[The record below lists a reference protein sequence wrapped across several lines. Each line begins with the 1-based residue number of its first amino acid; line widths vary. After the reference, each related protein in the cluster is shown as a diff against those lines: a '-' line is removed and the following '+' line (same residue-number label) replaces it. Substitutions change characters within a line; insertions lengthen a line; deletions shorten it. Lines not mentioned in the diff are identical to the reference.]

1 VANESAAPKAAQ
13 SYDQL
18 VRDLEACV
26 KDLEDGKLP
35 LEQAIDRFKTGIEL
49 AKLAERRLQE
59 AEGQVNLLLA
69 AENGSAAEEPFQGTP
84 EDAPR
89 GPRVSTSLP
98 AAPAPRSGKGGGR
111 AGPAAGDDDI
121 PF

>member
-1 VANESAAPKAAQ
+1 MDRQNDTAPAKAAQ

-26 KDLEDGKLP
+26 KDLEDGRLP
-35 LEQAIDRFKTGIEL
+35 LEQAIDRFKAGIEL

-59 AEGQVNLLLA
+59 AEGQVNVLLK
-69 AENGSAAEEPFQGTP
+69 AEDGSEMVEPFQGTP
-84 EDAPR
+84 DEAPR
-89 GPRVSTSLP
+89 GPRVSTS
-98 AAPAPRSGKGGGR
+98 APASRPAKSPGR
-111 AGPAAGDDDI
+111 ANDDDI

>member
-1 VANESAAPKAAQ
+1 MDRPNEPAAPKSAQ

-26 KDLEDGKLP
+26 KDLEDGRLP
-35 LEQAIDRFKTGIEL
+35 LEQAIDRFKAGIEL

-59 AEGQVNLLLA
+59 AEGQVNMLLT
-69 AENGSAAEEPFQGTP
+69 AENGTETTEPFHGAP
-84 EDAPR
+84 EEAPR
-89 GPRVSTSLP
+89 GPRVSTS
-98 AAPAPRSGKGGGR
+98 APAPRPGKK
-111 AGPAAGDDDI
+111 PAASDDDI

>member
-1 VANESAAPKAAQ
+1 VDRPTDAAAPKAAQ

-26 KDLEDGKLP
+26 KDLEDGRLP
-35 LEQAIDRFKTGIEL
+35 LEQAIDRFKAGIEL

-59 AEGQVNLLLA
+59 AEGQVNLLLK
-69 AENGSAAEEPFQGTP
+69 AEDGTEAVEPFAGTP
-84 EDAPR
+84 DEAPR
-89 GPRVSTSLP
+89 GPRVSTS
-98 AAPAPRSGKGGGR
+98 APASRPAKGAGR
-111 AGPAAGDDDI
+111 AGDDDI

>member
-1 VANESAAPKAAQ
+1 MANDAAAPKVAQ

-26 KDLEDGKLP
+26 KDLEDGRLP
-35 LEQAIDRFKTGIEL
+35 LEQAIDRFKAGIEL

-59 AEGQVNLLLA
+59 AEGQVNLLLT
-69 AENGSAAEEPFQGTP
+69 AENGTETEEPFQGAP
-84 EDAPR
+84 EEAPK
-89 GPRVSTSLP
+89 GPRLSTS
-98 AAPAPRSGKGGGR
+98 APASRPGKGGGR
-111 AGPAAGDDDI
+111 AGPRGNDDDI

>member
-1 VANESAAPKAAQ
+1 MANDAAAPKVAQ

-26 KDLEDGKLP
+26 KDLEDGRLP
-35 LEQAIDRFKTGIEL
+35 LEQAIDRFKAGIEL

-59 AEGQVNLLLA
+59 AEGQVNVLLQ
-69 AENGSAAEEPFQGTP
+69 AENGAETEEPFAGTP
-84 EDAPR
+84 EEAPK
-89 GPRVSTSLP
+89 GPRVSTS
-98 AAPAPRSGKGGGR
+98 APAKPAKGGGR
-111 AGPAAGDDDI
+111 AGPRGNDDDI